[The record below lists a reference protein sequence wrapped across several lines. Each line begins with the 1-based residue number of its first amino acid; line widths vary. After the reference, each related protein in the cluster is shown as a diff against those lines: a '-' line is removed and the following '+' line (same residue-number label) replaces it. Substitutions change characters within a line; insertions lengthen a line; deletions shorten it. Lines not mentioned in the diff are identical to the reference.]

1 MNNESVSWKKNLI
14 IISIAEFFA
23 IVGFCLFAPFMPFY
37 LQKLGNLSTG
47 ETALWTGIAMGAGG
61 LAMFISSPFWG
72 MLADRMGRKPMLLR
86 AQFGGAVTI
95 ILFIIAPNVYAFV
108 GFRMIQG
115 LFTGTVA
122 AASALVASTTP
133 REKLPFAMG
142 ILLGSVYAGTTIG
155 PLIGGFLADAF
166 GYTITFVVTAV
177 LLAIGGLIILL
188 FSRENFL
195 PPASGSRTSFREM
208 LRMAFSPAM
217 FPLLMVVA
225 ALNLGPQIVQP
236 VLPLVISEISSPEN
250 AASSAGLALGL
261 LGIVTAISSVVVGRF
276 DRRISIRKILIIC
289 CIGTGLFYLPPF
301 WANSTVLLIIFI
313 GMMGVFVGGLVTSSN
328 SMVSLSVPYSK
339 QGIAYGLSQ
348 SAMSLGTGVGPFI
361 GGGLAHVVGLRPIF
375 LVAAGVFI
383 LVGILC
389 MKLIPQRLSK
399 LNSRMPKSEQ
409 PGSG

>member
-1 MNNESVSWKKNLI
+1 LNTQSVSWKKNLY
-14 IISIAEFFA
+14 IISIAEFIA
-23 IVGFCLFAPFMPFY
+23 IVGFCLFAPFMPLY

-47 ETALWTGIAMGAGG
+47 ETALWSGIAMGGGG
-61 LAMFISSPFWG
+61 LALLISSPLWG

-86 AQFGGAVTI
+86 AQFGGALTI
-95 ILFIIAPNVYAFV
+95 VLFIIAPNVYAFV

-142 ILLGSVYAGTTIG
+142 ILLGAVYAGTTIG
-155 PLIGGFLADAF
+155 PLVGGFLADAF
-166 GYTITFVVTAV
+166 GFTITFVVTSV
-177 LLAIGGLIILL
+177 LLAIGGIIILL
-188 FSRENFL
+188 FSRENFQR
-195 PPASGSRTSFREM
+195 PAPESRTSFREM
-208 LRMAFSPAM
+208 LRLAISPAM
-217 FPLLMVVA
+217 LPLLMVVA

-236 VLPLVISEISSPEN
+236 ILPLVISELSSPEK

-261 LGIVTAISSVVVGRF
+261 MGVVTAISSVVVGRF
-276 DRRISIRKILIIC
+276 DRRIPIRKILIVC
-289 CIGTGLFYLPPF
+289 CIGTGLLYLPPF

-313 GMMGVFVGGLVTSSN
+313 GLMGLFVGGMVTSAN

-348 SAMSLGTGVGPFI
+348 SAMSLGAGVGPFI
-361 GGGLAHVVGLRPIF
+361 GGGLAHVIGLRPIF
-375 LVAAGVFI
+375 FVAAGVFI
-383 LVGILC
+383 LVGLLC

-399 LNSRMPKSEQ
+399 LSSRMPK
-409 PGSG
+409 